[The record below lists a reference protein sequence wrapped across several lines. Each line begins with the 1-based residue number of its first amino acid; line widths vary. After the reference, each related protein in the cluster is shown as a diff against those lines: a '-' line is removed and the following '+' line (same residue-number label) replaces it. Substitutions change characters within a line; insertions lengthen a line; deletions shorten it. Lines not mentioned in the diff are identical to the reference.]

1 MERKDINSLFISVI
15 HLLKIKIDRLFECFL
30 PIQSIFRDLNYL
42 NTTIKHIFPIQYNN
56 NIILFFIK
64 IIVYEITNPKI

>member
-15 HLLKIKIDRLFECFL
+15 HLLKIKIDRLFEFFL
-30 PIQSIFRDLNYL
+30 PIQAVFHELNYL
-42 NTTIKHIFPIQYNN
+42 NTTIKHIFQIQYNN